1 MAAEALETLRKRSTS
16 SSPNIPSQDATFLD
30 KVAAHPIISNSINF
44 ILQKN
49 IRIAGSYLN
58 FTSRPLSR
66 ERWTKRAKMAKSP
79 TRILPHP
86 HNQFPKFQQNITN
99 IKELSKLNLNIE
111 SRRRLTMMI
120 NFLKL
125 GNRQI
130 LGRLDKW
137 MVSVDQRRNKEIYHD
152 CAEELDQDSEANE
165 MRKEIIA
172 TMKKMVAVISKLTG
186 NTLPEPARSNVREV
200 LLRLPDN
207 INWIIDGKENGELHN
222 NYLAQLLVKNKH
234 LRKHSNGK
242 VLLLAQESLDVI
254 NKVILFCNQH
264 LEKAETWNHTKQM
277 KHEQDLKKKIGSLES
292 IRPVDS
298 SDSKLK

>member
-1 MAAEALETLRKRSTS
+1 ME
-16 SSPNIPSQDATFLD
+16 
-30 KVAAHPIISNSINF
+30 
-44 ILQKN
+44 
-49 IRIAGSYLN
+49 
-58 FTSRPLSR
+58 
-66 ERWTKRAKMAKSP
+66 AKSP
-79 TRILPHP
+79 TRILPP
-86 HNQFPKFQQNITN
+86 PQNQFPKFQRNISN

-152 CAEELDQDSEANE
+152 CSEELDQETDANE
-165 MRKEIIA
+165 TRKEIIA

-200 LLRLPDN
+200 LLKLPDN

-234 LRKHSNGK
+234 LKKNSNGK

-264 LEKAETWNHTKQM
+264 LEKAETWNHTKQL
-277 KHEQDLKKKIGSLES
+277 KHEEDLKKKIGSLGQEDFKKMK
-292 IRPVDS
+292 R
-298 SDSKLK
+298 